1 MTQKEEQTMIQAKFF
16 PVFGKMVLQA
26 AALAALAI
34 CAAPVYAAVFAAAA
48 VRGLGAGFSAG
59 LAA

>member
-1 MTQKEEQTMIQAKFF
+1 MIQAKFF
-16 PVFGKMVLQA
+16 PMIGKKVLQVS
-26 AALAALAI
+26 ALALLMA